1 MEASIIHFTG
11 RQTLAWDVSP
21 GDYIVWVRWKNIFSS
36 NSDIAI
42 LDFWEMREG
51 DAVSITNRIEDL
63 PPCFE
68 LHPTEVSGF
77 AACLMMQKK
86 LDSGYKP
93 EAPVDGPN
101 LWRVMVGDRI
111 IWIKGVEAQDKNP
124 TRTLVA
130 FGDNALV
137 YGERHV
143 HPNDIAW
150 FLSFGAPVEGTPS
163 ERALT
168 QVRSG
173 LDDVRKLGL
182 PDEIADIACGW
193 RLGS

>member
-1 MEASIIHFTG
+1 MEASIIQFTG
-11 RQTLAWDVSP
+11 RQTLAWNVSP
-21 GDYIVWVRWKNIFSS
+21 GDYIVWVRWKNLFDARSGVGIV
-36 NSDIAI
+36 
-42 LDFWEMREG
+42 DFWEIREG
-51 DAVSITNRIEDL
+51 DEVSITSNIEDL
-63 PPCFE
+63 PAWFE
-68 LHPTEVSGF
+68 LHPSEVSGYR
-77 AACLMMQKK
+77 ACLMMQKK
-86 LDSGYKP
+86 LDNGYKP
-93 EAPVDGPN
+93 GAPVEGPN

-111 IWIKGVEAQDKNP
+111 VWISGVEAQDKNP

-130 FGDNALV
+130 FADNALA

-143 HPNDIAW
+143 HPNDVAW
-150 FLSFGAPVEGTPS
+150 FLSFGAPVEDTPC